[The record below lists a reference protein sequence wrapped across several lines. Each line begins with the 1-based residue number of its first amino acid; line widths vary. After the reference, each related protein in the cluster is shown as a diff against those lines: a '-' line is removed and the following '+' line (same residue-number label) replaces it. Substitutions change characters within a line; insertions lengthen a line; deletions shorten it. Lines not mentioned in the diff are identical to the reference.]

1 MAQNKLRNDEAMSS
15 TESNSSGGSDADW
28 DDAESDHEEPLAI
41 VSLLDDAVF
50 ADVTSMLEHCKKQ
63 YDFDFVGAQRRLA
76 LDFHGSVRLVN
87 FIRQRVLDGV
97 SLPVPIRLEDID
109 HDQYLKPVVEDD
121 ALIMSLD
128 ELHVDD
134 HVEPLSKEGSVLA
147 GEVPST
153 QSLLASKS
161 ELERELAAV
170 KAQFANY
177 RTAVEQTLDHRWGD
191 DTDPGPAAPP
201 RDQSQYYWESLAD
214 PLTQDIH
221 ETMLKDV
228 VRTDAY
234 RDFVYENKALFK
246 GKVVLDIGCGTGI
259 LSMFCA
265 KAGAKMVYAVDKSDI
280 IDKARENV
288 YHNGLSDTITLLKGR
303 IEDIS
308 LPVDSVDIIISE
320 WMGYCLLYEA
330 MLPSVLYARDKYLRP
345 DGILVPSVSTIWVA
359 PVSDPEF
366 VADHVSFWDDVYG
379 FDMKALKAGI
389 YDEARIDIWPS
400 STICG
405 APAQI
410 SYLDLHTVKA
420 EELNFTAQWNST
432 LSRDI
437 VALDGFLIWF
447 DCFFTKT
454 RAETIP
460 PGVEAKPRAGKD
472 QSPVVFTTGPYGPD
486 THWKQGFLLADQSKG
501 SVAVKCDT
509 KVSGQVTFKA
519 PEDNPRALRISTTWT
534 TGDTEQMSQTW
545 KLR

>member
-1 MAQNKLRNDEAMSS
+1 MAQKNPKNDEVLSLS
-15 TESNSSGGSDADW
+15 DSDSSSGSEADW
-28 DDAESDHEEPLAI
+28 DDAESDHDEPLAI
-41 VSLLDDAVF
+41 VSLFDDTVF
-50 ADVTSMLEHCKKQ
+50 ADITSMLEHCKKAHG
-63 YDFDFVGAQRRLA
+63 FDFLAVQRRLS
-76 LDFHGSVRLVN
+76 LDFHGSVKLVN
-87 FIRQRVLDGV
+87 FVRQSVIDGV
-97 SLPVPIRLEDID
+97 ALPECIGLEDID
-109 HDQYLKPVVEDD
+109 HDRYLKPVVEDD

-134 HVEPLSKEGSVLA
+134 DAEPSSKGGPFAVTDET
-147 GEVPST
+147 PST

-170 KAQFANY
+170 KSQFANY
-177 RTAVEQTLDHRWGD
+177 RTAVEQTLDRRWGD
-191 DTDPGPAAPP
+191 DSNPGPAAPP
-201 RDQSQYYWESLAD
+201 RDQSQYYWESYAAN
-214 PLTQDIH
+214 DIH

-265 KAGAKMVYAVDKSDI
+265 KAGAKIVYAVDKSDI

-288 YHNGLSDTITLLKGR
+288 FHNGLSDSITLLKGR

-308 LPVDSVDIIISE
+308 LPVNSVDIIISE

-330 MLPSVLYARDKYLRP
+330 MLPSVLYARDKYLQP
-345 DGILVPSVSTIWVA
+345 EGILVPSVATIWMA

-389 YDEARIDIWPS
+389 YDEARIDVWPS

-410 SYLDLHTVKA
+410 SYLDLHTIKA
-420 EELNFTAQWNST
+420 EELNFDAQWTST
-432 LSRDI
+432 ISRDI
-437 VALDGFLIWF
+437 AALDGFLIWF
-447 DCFFTKT
+447 DCFFTRN
-454 RAETIP
+454 RAENIP
-460 PGVEAKPRAGKD
+460 LGIEAKPRTGKD
-472 QSPVVFTTGPYGPD
+472 QGPVVFTTGPFGPE
-486 THWKQGFLLADQSKG
+486 THWKQGFLLADHING
-501 SVAVKCDT
+501 TIAVKADT
-509 KVSGQVTFKA
+509 QVSGQVLFKA
-519 PEDNPRALRISTTWT
+519 PQDNPRALSISTTWAT
-534 TGDTEQMSQTW
+534 SDTEKRSQAW

>member
-1 MAQNKLRNDEAMSS
+1 MAQEKLRNDELKSLSDSDSS
-15 TESNSSGGSDADW
+15 VGDDADW
-28 DDAESDHEEPLAI
+28 DDAESDHEEPQSI
-41 VSLLDDAVF
+41 VSLLDDSVF
-50 ADVTSMLEHCKKQ
+50 PDIISMLEHCKKQ
-63 YDFDFVGAQRRLA
+63 HGFDFVAVQKRLS
-76 LDFHGSVRLVN
+76 LDFHGSVKLVN
-87 FIRQRVLDGV
+87 FIRQKVRDGAA
-97 SLPVPIRLEDID
+97 LPDTITLEDVD
-109 HDQYLKPVVEDD
+109 HERYLKPVIDDD

-134 HVEPLSKEGSVLA
+134 IELPATELPSSAA
-147 GEVPST
+147 GEVLSP
-153 QSLLASKS
+153 QSLIASKA

-170 KAQFANY
+170 KSQFANY
-177 RTAVEQTLDHRWGD
+177 RTAVEQTLDRRWGD
-191 DTDPGPAAPP
+191 DSDPGPAAPP
-201 RDQSQYYWESLAD
+201 RDQSQYYWESYAAN
-214 PLTQDIH
+214 DIH

-265 KAGAKMVYAVDKSDI
+265 KAGAKMVFAVDKSDI

-330 MLPSVLYARDKYLRP
+330 MLPSVLYARDKYLKP
-345 DGILVPSVSTIWVA
+345 DGLLVPSVATIWMA
-359 PVSDPEF
+359 PVADPEY

-389 YDEARIDIWPS
+389 YDEARIDVWPS

-410 SYLDLHTVKA
+410 SYLDLHSIKA
-420 EELNFTAQWNST
+420 EDLNFSAQWSST
-432 LSRDI
+432 ISRDI
-437 VALDGFLIWF
+437 DSLDGFLIWF
-447 DCFFTKT
+447 DCFFTT
-454 RAETIP
+454 SRAETIP
-460 PGVEAKPRAGKD
+460 HGIEAKPRSGKD
-472 QSPVVFTTGPYGPD
+472 QSPVVLPTGPFGPE
-486 THWKQGFLLADQSKG
+486 THWKQGFLFADQTKG
-501 SVAVKCDT
+501 LVAAKSGT
-509 KVSGQVTFKA
+509 QVSGEVIFKA
-519 PEDNPRALRISTTWT
+519 PEDNPRALGISTTWASV
-534 TGDTEQMSQTW
+534 GTEPKSQSW